1 LYRVTLSDEQR
12 RQLKERTRQ
21 AGIAPSIRD
30 RLEMIR
36 LSDAGWS
43 IPKIAKHLDQ
53 HTQTVR
59 YWIKAFL
66 EGGFDALINKPRG
79 GTQKSAL
86 TEAMLDAVHARVA
99 KGDRTWTA
107 GQIAQWVALE
117 FGVCLSDERMRV
129 HLKRRGLSYKRTG
142 RSLRH
147 KQQPEQVASKRA
159 DIETLEKGGQP
170 V

>member
-1 LYRVTLSDEQR
+1 
-12 RQLKERTRQ
+12 
-21 AGIAPSIRD
+21 
-30 RLEMIR
+30 MIR

-43 IPKIAKHLDQ
+43 IPRIAQHLDQ

-66 EGGFDALINKPRG
+66 EAGCDFDALINKPRG

-99 KGDRTWTA
+99 EGDRTWTA
-107 GQIAQWVALE
+107 GQLADWVANE
-117 FGVCLSDERMRV
+117 FGISLSQERMRV

-142 RSLRH
+142 RTLRH

-159 DIETLEKGGQP
+159 DIETLEKGALP
-170 V
+170 VL